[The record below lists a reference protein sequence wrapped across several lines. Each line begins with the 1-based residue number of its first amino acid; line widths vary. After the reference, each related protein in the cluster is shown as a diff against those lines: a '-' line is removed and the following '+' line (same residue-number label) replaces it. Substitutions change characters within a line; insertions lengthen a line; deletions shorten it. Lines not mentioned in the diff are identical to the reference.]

1 MQIIYAI
8 LCVIGTVLPLAQF
21 VPWLADRGLD
31 LRLLVQEA
39 VATPIAAFA
48 WSDVLVSAVVV
59 VVFILVEGRRLAMR
73 RLWTP
78 LLAISVG
85 PSLALPL
92 FLFLR
97 ERHLAATGLDHTNA

>member
-1 MQIIYAI
+1 MQIIYGI

-59 VVFILVEGRRLAMR
+59 VVFILVEGRRLGMR
-73 RLWTP
+73 RLWWP
-78 LLAISVG
+78 LLGILVG

-92 FLFLR
+92 FLLMR
-97 ERHLAATGLDHTNA
+97 ERHIVAPGSP